1 VIWLIFE
8 GFLSERKQRPLAAR
22 AHRLDK
28 YIIGSERIVGLVRT
42 AQFRQ
47 LDADI
52 RRANGSIRGRS
63 AVYTTN
69 IATPAANI
77 ATVVIVTTDHPWRE
91 LGWSCIIFIIRSDDQ
106 DGERKGAN
114 SPLMTAVQ

>member
-1 VIWLIFE
+1 MIWLIFE
-8 GFLSERKQRPLAAR
+8 GFLSERKHRPLAAR

-47 LDADI
+47 LNADI
-52 RRANGSIRGRS
+52 RRANGSTRGRS

-91 LGWSCIIFIIRSDDQ
+91 LGWSCIIFLSEATTRIA
-106 DGERKGAN
+106 KGRGLIAR
-114 SPLMTAVQ
+114 